1 MMSAAIIAGL
11 SLVGEGFEQ
20 SRAAEAKG
28 AALDLEGKEI
38 ELQTSQKTLANYD
51 AMQKA
56 LEAQI
61 AHMTTTGFAFSSPS
75 FNAIQRNTLNEG
87 AKNQANIDIEG
98 DIASANVE
106 FEKANVS
113 NTLWAQLF
121 GDTAQAATM
130 GYKLYNA
137 APKME

>member
-20 SRAAEAKG
+20 SQAAEAKEE
-28 AALDLEGKEI
+28 ALTLQGKEL

-51 AMQKA
+51 IMQKT

-61 AHMTTTGFAFSSPS
+61 AHMTTTGLAFSSPS

-98 DIASANVE
+98 DISQANIE
-106 FEKANVS
+106 FEKANV
-113 NTLWAQLF
+113 NKTLWAQLF

-137 APKME
+137 APKTE

>member
-11 SLVGEGFEQ
+11 AIAGEGFEQ
-20 SRAAEAKG
+20 YSAAEAKSS
-28 AALDLEGKEI
+28 ALELQGKEV
-38 ELQTSQKTLANYD
+38 ELQTAQKTLANYD

-61 AHMTTTGFAFSSPS
+61 AHMTTTGLAFSSPS
-75 FNAIQRNTLNEG
+75 FNAIQRNTLNTG

-106 FEKANVS
+106 FEKANVQS
-113 NTLWAQLF
+113 TLWAQLF

-130 GYKLYNA
+130 GYKLYNES
-137 APKME
+137 PKME